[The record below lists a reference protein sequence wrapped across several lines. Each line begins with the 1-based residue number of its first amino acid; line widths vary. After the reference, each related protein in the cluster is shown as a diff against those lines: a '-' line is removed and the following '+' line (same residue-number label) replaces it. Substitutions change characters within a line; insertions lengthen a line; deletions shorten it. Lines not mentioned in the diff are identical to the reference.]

1 MAYTLAAPCSPST
14 TAVVASDG
22 YVRILGRI
30 DDVIN
35 VSGHRLGTKDIESAA
50 LTVLEVAEAAVVPV
64 KHEVKGIEPDLYV
77 ALRPGIQPSEDLARK
92 IMKAIVTEIGPI
104 AKPGKVWIVPDMPK
118 TRSGKIMRRVLGA
131 ISNGTNVGDVMTL
144 ANPEIVDMIT
154 KMVQGETKV
163 EF

>member
-1 MAYTLAAPCSPST
+1 
-14 TAVVASDG
+14 
-22 YVRILGRI
+22 
-30 DDVIN
+30 
-35 VSGHRLGTKDIESAA
+35 
-50 LTVLEVAEAAVVPV
+50 
-64 KHEVKGIEPDLYV
+64 
-77 ALRPGIQPSEDLARK
+77 LRPGIQPSEDLARK

>member
-1 MAYTLAAPCSPST
+1 
-14 TAVVASDG
+14 
-22 YVRILGRI
+22 
-30 DDVIN
+30 
-35 VSGHRLGTKDIESAA
+35 
-50 LTVLEVAEAAVVPV
+50 
-64 KHEVKGIEPDLYV
+64 
-77 ALRPGIQPSEDLARK
+77 
-92 IMKAIVTEIGPI
+92 
-104 AKPGKVWIVPDMPK
+104 MPK